1 MNAKKFEKKL
11 NQYYEQGLVYPG
23 FIHWV
28 YSHDKKSLFY
38 DQSLVFLLQEH
49 YKEIVSKCL
58 PSYRFLLVS
67 ELSRKDDMN
76 SFTKEQIPFLLSFVD
91 SEYSFFD
98 FDYSCPDLNI
108 KDYINRHF
116 TSLISNIPN
125 VCFYSMAV
133 KNGDVDDKNRES
145 LNQFLTKNKREYVE
159 FLLGNKLPK
168 DAKNYD
174 DVIDVTLKLVDEVL
188 EHENLSYTDI
198 KRLNSGGSSDVILIG
213 SKVLKVGEKRG
224 TYYVPNNEYLL
235 KPYIRVNLEDI
246 SDVPGTIEVV
256 EKVNTDVSDIDLYSF
271 YKELKKKGIVCMDI
285 KSINLGILL
294 KDNTFHWNKQLGRN
308 VSVRGFTGEDN
319 FSPLLKGNPVILDSD
334 HIYSERMFNLLSKR
348 KGNNFKS
355 LPGYQYEQK
364 YQKELADM
372 LNDRDSLDN
381 VSDNKNTKK

>member
-11 NQYYEQGLVYPG
+11 NQYYEQGFVYPG
-23 FIHWV
+23 FIHWA
-28 YSHDKKSLFY
+28 YSHDKKSLFH
-38 DQSLVFLLQEH
+38 DQSLVSLLQEH

-58 PSYRFLLVS
+58 PSNRFLLVS

-91 SEYSFFD
+91 SEYSFFN
-98 FDYSCPDLNI
+98 FDDLCPDLKI

-116 TSLISNIPN
+116 TSLISKIPN

-159 FLLGNKLPK
+159 FLLGNKILK

-198 KRLNSGGSSDVILIG
+198 KRLNSGGYSDVILSG
-213 SKVLKVGEKRG
+213 SKVLKVGAKRG

-271 YKELKKKGIVCMDI
+271 YKELRKKGIVCMDI

-294 KDNTFHWNKQLGRN
+294 KDNTFHWNKQLGRD
-308 VSVRGFTGEDN
+308 VSVRGLIGDDN
-319 FSPLLKGNPVILDSD
+319 FSLLSKGSPVILDSD
-334 HIYSERMFNLLSKR
+334 HIYSERMFNFLSKR
-348 KGNNFKS
+348 KENNFKS
-355 LPGYQYEQK
+355 LPGYQYEQR

-372 LNDRDSLDN
+372 LTDDTTD
-381 VSDNKNTKK
+381 VVDGKKIK

>member
-1 MNAKKFEKKL
+1 M
-11 NQYYEQGLVYPG
+11 
-23 FIHWV
+23 
-28 YSHDKKSLFY
+28 
-38 DQSLVFLLQEH
+38 QEH

-58 PSYRFLLVS
+58 PSNRFLLVS

-91 SEYSFFD
+91 SEYSFFN
-98 FDYSCPDLNI
+98 FDDLCPDLKI

-116 TSLISNIPN
+116 TSLISKIPN

-198 KRLNSGGSSDVILIG
+198 KRLNSGGYSDVILIG
-213 SKVLKVGEKRG
+213 SKVLKVGAKRG

-271 YKELKKKGIVCMDI
+271 YKELRKKGIVCMDI

-294 KDNTFHWNKQLGRN
+294 KDNTFHWNKQLGRD
-308 VSVRGFTGEDN
+308 VSVRGLIGDDN
-319 FSPLLKGNPVILDSD
+319 FSLLSKGSPVILDSD
-334 HIYSERMFNLLSKR
+334 HIYSERMFNFLSKR
-348 KGNNFKS
+348 KENNFKS
-355 LPGYQYEQK
+355 LPGYQYEQR

-372 LNDRDSLDN
+372 FTDDTTD
-381 VSDNKNTKK
+381 VVDGKKIK

>member
-23 FIHWV
+23 FIRWA
-28 YSHDKKSLFY
+28 YSHDKKSLFH
-38 DQSLVFLLQEH
+38 DQSLVSLLQEH

-58 PSYRFLLVS
+58 SSYRFLLVS
-67 ELSRKDDMN
+67 ELIRKDDMN
-76 SFTKEQIPFLLSFVD
+76 SFTKKQIPFLLSFVD
-91 SEYSFFD
+91 SENSFFN
-98 FDYSCPDLNI
+98 FDDSCPDLNI

-116 TSLISNIPN
+116 TSLISKIPN

-133 KNGDVDDKNRES
+133 RDGDVDDKNREA

-174 DVIDVTLKLVDEVL
+174 DVIDVTVKLVDEVL
-188 EHENLSYTDI
+188 EHENLCYGDI
-198 KRLNSGGSSDVILIG
+198 KRLNSGGYSDVIVIG
-213 SKVLKVGEKRG
+213 SKVIKVGKKRG

-256 EKVNTDVSDIDLYSF
+256 EKVNANVSDVDLDSF
-271 YKELKKKGIVCMDI
+271 YKELRKKGIVWMDI

-294 KDNTFHWNKQLGRN
+294 QDNTFHWNKQLGRD
-308 VSVRGFTGEDN
+308 VSVRGLIGDDN
-319 FSPLLKGNPVILDSD
+319 FSLLSKGSPVILDSD
-334 HIYSERMFNLLSKR
+334 HIYSEGMFNFLSKR
-348 KGNNFKS
+348 KENNFKS
-355 LPGYQYEQK
+355 LPGYQYEQR

-372 LNDRDSLDN
+372 LNDEKSN
-381 VSDNKNTKK
+381 VVDGKRIK

>member
-23 FIHWV
+23 FIRWA
-28 YSHDKKSLFY
+28 YSYDKKSFFH
-38 DQSLVFLLQEH
+38 DQSLVSLLQEH

-58 PSYRFLLVS
+58 SSYRFLLVS
-67 ELSRKDDMN
+67 ELIRKDDMN
-76 SFTKEQIPFLLSFVD
+76 SFTKKQIPFLLSFVD
-91 SEYSFFD
+91 SESSFFN
-98 FDYSCPDLNI
+98 FDDLCPDLKI

-116 TSLISNIPN
+116 TSLISKIPN

-133 KNGDVDDKNRES
+133 RDGDVDDKNREA

-174 DVIDVTLKLVDEVL
+174 DVIDVTVKLVDEIL
-188 EHENLSYTDI
+188 EHENLSYGDI
-198 KRLNSGGSSDVILIG
+198 RQLNSGGYSNVALIG
-213 SKVLKVGEKRG
+213 SKVLKAGEKRG

-271 YKELKKKGIVCMDI
+271 YKELRKKGIVCMDI

-294 KDNTFHWNKQLGRN
+294 KDNTFHWNKQLGRD
-308 VSVRGFTGEDN
+308 VSVRGFIGDDN
-319 FSPLLKGNPVILDSD
+319 FSSLSKGDPVILDSD
-334 HIYSERMFNLLSKR
+334 HIYSERMFDFLSQR
-348 KGNNFKS
+348 KENNFKS

-372 LNDRDSLDN
+372 LSDSDSLDN
-381 VSDNKNTKK
+381 VSDNINTKK

>member
-23 FIHWV
+23 FIRWA
-28 YSHDKKSLFY
+28 YSHDKKSFFH
-38 DQSLVFLLQEH
+38 DQSLVSLLQEH

-58 PSYRFLLVS
+58 SSYRFLLVS
-67 ELSRKDDMN
+67 ELIRKDDMN
-76 SFTKEQIPFLLSFVD
+76 SFTKKQIPFLLSFVD
-91 SEYSFFD
+91 SESSFFN
-98 FDYSCPDLNI
+98 FDDLCPDLKI

-116 TSLISNIPN
+116 TSLISKIPN

-133 KNGDVDDKNRES
+133 RDGDVDDKNREA

-168 DAKNYD
+168 DAKDYD
-174 DVIDVTLKLVDEVL
+174 NVIDVTVKLVDEIL
-188 EHENLSYTDI
+188 EHENLSYGDI
-198 KRLNSGGSSDVILIG
+198 RQLNSGGYSGVILIG
-213 SKVLKVGEKRG
+213 SKVLKAGRKREA
-224 TYYVPNNEYLL
+224 YVIPNNQYLL

-271 YKELKKKGIVCMDI
+271 YKELRKKGIVCMDI

-294 KDNTFHWNKQLGRN
+294 KDNTFHWNKQLGRD
-308 VSVRGFTGEDN
+308 VSVRGFIGDDN
-319 FSPLLKGNPVILDSD
+319 FSPLSKGDPVILDSD
-334 HIYSERMFNLLSKR
+334 HIYSERMFDFLSQR
-348 KGNNFKS
+348 KENNFKS

-372 LNDRDSLDN
+372 LSDSDSLDN

>member
-23 FIHWV
+23 FIRWA
-28 YSHDKKSLFY
+28 YSHDKKSFFH
-38 DQSLVFLLQEH
+38 DQSLVSLLQEH

-58 PSYRFLLVS
+58 SSYRFLLVS
-67 ELSRKDDMN
+67 ELIRKDDMN
-76 SFTKEQIPFLLSFVD
+76 SFTKKQIPFLLSFVD
-91 SEYSFFD
+91 SESSFFN

-116 TSLISNIPN
+116 TSLISKIPN

-133 KNGDVDDKNRES
+133 RDGDVDDKNREA

-168 DAKNYD
+168 DAKDYD
-174 DVIDVTLKLVDEVL
+174 NVIDVTVKLVDEIL
-188 EHENLSYTDI
+188 EHENLSYGDI
-198 KRLNSGGSSDVILIG
+198 RQLNSGGYSDVILIG
-213 SKVLKVGEKRG
+213 SKVLKAGEKRG

-271 YKELKKKGIVCMDI
+271 YKELRKKGIVCMDI

-294 KDNTFHWNKQLGRN
+294 KDNTFHWNKQLGRD
-308 VSVRGFTGEDN
+308 VSVRGFIGDDN
-319 FSPLLKGNPVILDSD
+319 FSPLSKGDPVILDSD
-334 HIYSERMFNLLSKR
+334 HIYSERMFDFLSQR
-348 KGNNFKS
+348 KENNFKS

-372 LNDRDSLDN
+372 LSDSDSLDN

>member
-23 FIHWV
+23 FIRWA
-28 YSHDKKSLFY
+28 YSHDKKSFFH
-38 DQSLVFLLQEH
+38 DQSLVSLLQEH

-58 PSYRFLLVS
+58 SSYRFLLVS
-67 ELSRKDDMN
+67 ELARKDDMN
-76 SFTKEQIPFLLSFVD
+76 SFTKKQIPFLLSFVD
-91 SEYSFFD
+91 SEYSFFN
-98 FDYSCPDLNI
+98 FDDLCPDLKI

-133 KNGDVDDKNRES
+133 RDGDVDDKNREA

-159 FLLGNKLPK
+159 FLLGSKLPK
-168 DAKNYD
+168 DAKDYD
-174 DVIDVTLKLVDEVL
+174 NVIDVTVKLVDEIL
-188 EHENLSYTDI
+188 EHENLSYGDI
-198 KRLNSGGSSDVILIG
+198 RQLNSGGFSDVILIG
-213 SKVLKVGEKRG
+213 SKVLKAGEKRG

-271 YKELKKKGIVCMDI
+271 YKELRKKGIVCMDI

-294 KDNTFHWNKQLGRN
+294 KDNTFHWNKQLGRD
-308 VSVRGFTGEDN
+308 VSVRGFIGDDN
-319 FSPLLKGNPVILDSD
+319 FSPLSKGDPVILDSD
-334 HIYSERMFNLLSKR
+334 HIYSERMFDFLSQR
-348 KGNNFKS
+348 KENNFKS

-372 LNDRDSLDN
+372 LSDSDSLDN